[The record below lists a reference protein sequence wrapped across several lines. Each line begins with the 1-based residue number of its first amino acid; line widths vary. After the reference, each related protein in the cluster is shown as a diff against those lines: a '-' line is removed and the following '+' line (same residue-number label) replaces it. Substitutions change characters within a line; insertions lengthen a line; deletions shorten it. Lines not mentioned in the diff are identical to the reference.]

1 MKDSLKIIRFF
12 FSFCCFMF
20 ISIPIVLFLREILG
34 MTLNVSDYNDLIL
47 VDTIHS
53 VILVIIVFI
62 LYFDKIKDATKK
74 IKTMGGENFIKKVI
88 ISGLMLF
95 VVKIGAGIVISILTV
110 LLGLDSTSVENQ
122 ELVEKMLV
130 SAPLVMMISVSI
142 LAPITEEL
150 IFRAGISDVVKNK
163 RVFIAVSGLIFGLM
177 HVTGSV
183 VLFMEILLI
192 GIVLNRILS
201 DEKIKKST
209 KIMLSVIA
217 SVLILM
223 LFTSVYMSEFGNLI
237 VKIKSLDLVE
247 VIGSIVYITMGI
259 YLAKLYTEDENIL
272 YTIFVHGFNNFVS
285 VLLIM

>member
-20 ISIPIVLFLREILG
+20 ISIPIVLFFREILG
-34 MTLNVSDYNDLIL
+34 MTLNGSDYNDLIL

-62 LYFDKIKDATKK
+62 LYFDKIKDAAKK

>member
-34 MTLNVSDYNDLIL
+34 MTLNGSDYNDLIL

>member
-34 MTLNVSDYNDLIL
+34 MTLNGSDYNDLIL

-201 DEKIKKST
+201 DGKIKKST

>member
-20 ISIPIVLFLREILG
+20 ISIPIILFIREILG
-34 MTLNVSDYNDLIL
+34 IELNGSNTNDLIL
-47 VDTIHS
+47 IDTIHS

-88 ISGLMLF
+88 ISGLLLF
-95 VVKIGAGIVISILTV
+95 VVKIGAAIVISILTV

-122 ELVEKMLV
+122 ELVEKMLI
-130 SAPLVMMISVSI
+130 SAPLVMIISASI

-183 VLFMEILLI
+183 ALFMEILLI
-192 GIVLNRILS
+192 GIVLNRILI
-201 DEKIKKST
+201 DERIKKST

-247 VIGSIVYITMGI
+247 VIGSIVYITMGM

>member
-34 MTLNVSDYNDLIL
+34 MKLNGSDYNDLIL

>member
-1 MKDSLKIIRFF
+1 
-12 FSFCCFMF
+12 
-20 ISIPIVLFLREILG
+20 
-34 MTLNVSDYNDLIL
+34 
-47 VDTIHS
+47 
-53 VILVIIVFI
+53 
-62 LYFDKIKDATKK
+62 
-74 IKTMGGENFIKKVI
+74 MGGENFIKKVI

-122 ELVEKMLV
+122 ELVEKMLI
-130 SAPLVMMISVSI
+130 SAPLVMIISVSI